1 MELIETLERLR
12 KVEVITDKLRS
23 EMDEV
28 LQKAYQ
34 KAVENGDEDGAADLA
49 RKIRN
54 NLLAETDSRCTL
66 DRMLPEAP
74 SGTTFTSWLQWLR
87 DLAAVRSNVW
97 GTYRQALRDL
107 TEQPGFPMNIQWPK
121 SPEEGDGVE

>member
-1 MELIETLERLR
+1 MEQVGMLERLR
-12 KVEVITDKLRS
+12 KIEQVTDKLRS

-107 TEQPGFPMNIQWPK
+107 TEQPGFPMNIQWPQI
-121 SPEEGDGVE
+121 PEEGDDIE

>member
-23 EMDEV
+23 EMDEI
-28 LQKAYQ
+28 LQNAYQ

-49 RKIRN
+49 RRIRDK
-54 NLLAETDSRCTL
+54 LLAETDSRCAL

-74 SGTTFTSWLQWLR
+74 SGTTFTSWLSWLR
-87 DLAAVRSNVW
+87 NLAAVRSNTW

-107 TEQPGFPMNIQWPK
+107 TEQEGFPMNIQWPK
-121 SPEEGDGVE
+121 IPEEGDEVE

>member
-23 EMDEV
+23 EMDEI
-28 LQKAYQ
+28 LQNAYQ

-49 RKIRN
+49 RRIRN
-54 NLLAETDSRCTL
+54 NLLAETDSRCAL